1 MITRRQ
7 LEVLNRNS
15 LRYPLQIAEKD
26 YVLALVLQLI
36 SRSPLGKKL
45 IFKGGTSIHHCYLK
59 QQRFSEDLD
68 FSSGQQ
74 PISFNEVQEVLANVD
89 YLTIKKHYLS
99 TATIKIERLLYSGPI
114 GFPNSLKIDIDKLQN
129 VLLPV
134 QEIPYRTVWGIEF
147 PVRVMDIREICAE
160 KLRAMSDRARYRDF
174 FDVYLIL
181 KTHKLDLKEI
191 IGYLCQKEIRK
202 PISKS
207 NILQRWDLTRDQR
220 EGEKRAIYYSESV
233 EDSLIEEMLHGLPE
247 FTISVSSG

>member
-1 MITRRQ
+1 MLSRQQ
-7 LEVLNRNS
+7 LELLNRKS

-36 SRSPLGKKL
+36 SRSPLGRKL
-45 IFKGGTSIHHCYLK
+45 VFKGGTSIHHCYLK

-74 PISFNEVQEVLANVD
+74 PISFDEVQAILTNVD
-89 YLTIKKHYLS
+89 YLTIKKYYLS
-99 TATIKIERLLYSGPI
+99 TATIKIERLLYTGPI

-129 VLLPV
+129 VLLPM
-134 QEIPYRTVWGIEF
+134 QEIPYRTAWGIEF

-181 KTHKLDLKEI
+181 KTHKLDLQEI
-191 IGYLCQKEIRK
+191 ISYLRQKEIRK
-202 PISKS
+202 PVSKS
-207 NILQRWDLTRDQR
+207 SILQRWALTRDQR
-220 EGEKRAIYYSESV
+220 EVEKQAIYYSETV
-233 EDSLIEEMLHGLPE
+233 EDLMIEEMLHGLPE
-247 FTISVSSG
+247 FTISISSG